1 MANVELNALS
11 PEVRPGYLTGDRT
24 DAVAYPHYPQFDI
37 SADHSGIDFYR
48 YLRILRT
55 RWKLILGTMLS
66 AVSMAV
72 VLTLLMTP
80 VYRATTSLQIDRQ
93 TMDVTK
99 VGELDA
105 ANSEM
110 NSQEFYQTQYE
121 VLASR
126 SMAER
131 VVSSLGLLNDASF
144 NNNSQ
149 SLFSSLFAFVAGNN
163 DPAATGEDDQAAKL
177 RRTVDRLLKELTVAP
192 VRGSKIVRVSVD
204 NPRPAIAQRIANG
217 YAEAFIAD
225 NLDRRYGANSYAR
238 KFLEDRL
245 QQLRLKLEDSEK
257 LLVKYAQEQGI
268 VKLDDNKNLSSAEVQ
283 ATSIKLSDV
292 RGDRIKKELLWKQ
305 AQATEGLGLKEILDN
320 PAIQE
325 NMKQKAQ
332 LESEYQEKLSTFK
345 PAFPAM
351 IELRNR
357 IKELDHQSQADATAI
372 KLSIQ
377 ASYLAAKDEED
388 RLQQLL
394 EQGKTDYAEH
404 NNRNIQYNI
413 LQREVDTNRTLY
425 EGLLQRYKEIGIAGG
440 VGTNNVSIVDQAYL
454 PVYSRTPNIP
464 LNISLAILLGLLL
477 GCAAALGLDYL
488 DDSFKVPEDLE
499 RELGIIALGSIPKL
513 GPNDG
518 LESELGNKRSAL
530 SEAYRSLRIGLQ
542 FSTSDGLPK
551 NLLVTSSQPSEGK
564 TTTSIQLARS
574 FTDIGLRVLLIDA
587 DLRNASIHSQLKI
600 SNEFGLSNY
609 LTGSMKPED
618 VVCVTGNDK
627 LVVMTSGP
635 LPPNPAE
642 LLSGPRLP
650 ALIELAASSFDVV
663 VIDGPPIMGLAD
675 APQLASVMRAT
686 LLVVAANETRRQTV
700 KNALRRISMTKANL
714 IGAVLNKFDVKQTTY
729 GYGYGDGN
737 YNYYTYGN
745 DKISLPGSG
754 GA

>member
-1 MANVELNALS
+1 MQNAEINALS
-11 PEVRPGYLTGDRT
+11 PDVRPGYLTEERAEASG
-24 DAVAYPHYPQFDI
+24 YPHYPQFDVA
-37 SADHSGIDFYR
+37 SDHSGIDFYR

-55 RWKLILGTMLS
+55 RWKLILGIMLS
-66 AVSMAV
+66 TVALAIVI
-72 VLTLLMTP
+72 TFLMTP

-99 VGELDA
+99 VGQLDA
-105 ANSEM
+105 ANSEL

-126 SMAER
+126 SLAER
-131 VVSSLGLLNDASF
+131 VVSSLGLVNDDSF
-144 NNNSQ
+144 NNKSQ
-149 SLFSSLFAFVAGNN
+149 SLFSGLLALLAGNN
-163 DPAATGEDDQAAKL
+163 EPTAVEEDDQAAKL

-192 VRGSKIVRVSVD
+192 VRGSKIVKISVD
-204 NPRPAIAQRIANG
+204 NPRPTIAQRIANG

-245 QQLRLKLEDSEK
+245 QQLRLKLEESEK
-257 LLVKYAQEQGI
+257 QLVKYAQVQGI
-268 VKLDDNKNLSSAEVQ
+268 VNLDDNKSLSSAEVQ
-283 ATSIKLSDV
+283 ATSSKLSDV

-305 AQATEGLGLKEILDN
+305 AQAAAGLGLKEILDN

-357 IKELDHQSQADATAI
+357 IKEVDHQMQADADAI
-372 KLSIQ
+372 RQSIK
-377 ASYLAAKDEED
+377 ASYLAAKDEEEK
-388 RLQQLL
+388 LQQLL
-394 EQGKTDYAEH
+394 EQGKSNYAEH

-425 EGLLQRYKEIGIAGG
+425 DGLLQRYKEIGIAGG

-454 PVYSRTPNIP
+454 PVFPRTPNVL
-464 LNISLAILLGLLL
+464 LNISLAILLGLLA

-488 DDSFKVPEDLE
+488 DDSFKIPEDLE
-499 RELGIIALGSIPKL
+499 RELGIAALGSIPKL
-513 GPNDG
+513 DSNDG
-518 LESELGNKRSAL
+518 IESEMGNKRSAL
-530 SEAYRSLRIGLQ
+530 SEAFRSLRISLQ
-542 FSTSDGLPK
+542 FSTNEGLPK

-564 TTTSIQLARS
+564 TTTTIQLARS
-574 FTDIGLRVLLIDA
+574 FTDIGLRVLLIDG
-587 DLRNASIHSQLKI
+587 DLRNASIHTRLKI

-618 VVCVTGNDK
+618 VVCATDNGK
-627 LVVMTSGP
+627 LIVMTSGP

-650 ALIELAASSFDVV
+650 ALIELAAPSFDIVL
-663 VIDGPPIMGLAD
+663 IDGPPIMGLAD
-675 APQLASVMRAT
+675 APQLASVVRAT

-700 KNALRRISMTKANL
+700 KNALRRISMTRANL
-714 IGAVLNKFDVKQTTY
+714 IGAVLNKFDVKQSTY
-729 GYGYGDGN
+729 GYGYGEGN

-745 DKISLPGSG
+745 EKISLPGSG
-754 GA
+754 NA